1 MHISYILHHEQFQ
14 FRFQLW
20 NQLFTYSAAS
30 LERVGRRVYVVCLQ
44 THSFAKVQKSDI
56 EKIAKWFSNMWIMP
70 VRVIFDNI
78 VELFEQYFFGI
89 IIDLLESK
97 YLLKNSSS
105 GSDLNIDY
113 VKSQKPDCRQKSL
126 EKVS

>member
-1 MHISYILHHEQFQ
+1 
-14 FRFQLW
+14 
-20 NQLFTYSAAS
+20 
-30 LERVGRRVYVVCLQ
+30 
-44 THSFAKVQKSDI
+44 
-56 EKIAKWFSNMWIMP
+56 MP
-70 VRVIFDNI
+70 VRIIFDNI

-105 GSDLNIDY
+105 GDLNIDY